1 VFWLGA
7 LEDTSSERLHLLER
21 KGFVRRERRSSV
33 AGEAEFAFTHALVR
47 DVGYGQIPRLE
58 RAQKHRRVAEWIE
71 QLAAERTEDHAQLA
85 AHHWLAALELTRA
98 ARRDDPELAARAS
111 TALVEAGARAYRLGA
126 VDAAR
131 DLYAQALQLQPA
143 DDPERPGLLLAYGR
157 AAARSGVDAE
167 AELIEA
173 TEAFLADGDVE
184 RAADAMG
191 ARTWFIWQAG
201 DAATSIRV
209 LEEALRLVADRPPS
223 AIQGWVFSDNAIHRT
238 LGGQMDVGREYARRQ
253 LEIADQLGNDRL
265 KVDALITLGTNAAIG
280 GDYEGLAQIEAG
292 LELARELNDVQGIIR
307 AHKNLQSL
315 SGQYGELE
323 RAAAYIADG
332 RRTALHYGDE
342 YHAGW
347 FKVESALLAFVGG
360 DWSGALD
367 GVSSFLTGL
376 GERKHYMIGPAQMVL
391 GRILAERGD
400 VAEGIASS
408 ETSLEFAR
416 SVKEQQQLLPA
427 LASHACVLL
436 RAGRSSEAASLV
448 DEYLDAYSEQSYSVA
463 DLTLALNLLGRDADF
478 AKLRLN
484 DPSPWAEA
492 ATEFAGGDF
501 AAAAERYAGFGA
513 RLYEA
518 ESRLR
523 LAKQLS
529 QSGRDA
535 DAEREAA
542 AAAGFFQRAGAPDR
556 AGGLGEALREP
567 A

>member
-1 VFWLGA
+1 
-7 LEDTSSERLHLLER
+7 
-21 KGFVRRERRSSV
+21 VRIGITT
-33 AGEAEFAFTHALVR
+33 GEALV
-47 DVGYGQIPRLE
+47 
-58 RAQKHRRVAEWIE
+58 
-71 QLAAERTEDHAQLA
+71 
-85 AHHWLAALELTRA
+85 
-98 ARRDDPELAARAS
+98 
-111 TALVEAGARAYRLGA
+111 
-126 VDAAR
+126 
-131 DLYAQALQLQPA
+131 
-143 DDPERPGLLLAYGR
+143 
-157 AAARSGVDAE
+157 
-167 AELIEA
+167 
-173 TEAFLADGDVE
+173 
-184 RAADAMG
+184 
-191 ARTWFIWQAG
+191 
-201 DAATSIRV
+201 
-209 LEEALRLVADRPPS
+209 
-223 AIQGWVFSDNAIHRT
+223 
-238 LGGQMDVGREYARRQ
+238 
-253 LEIADQLGNDRL
+253 
-265 KVDALITLGTNAAIG
+265 
-280 GDYEGLAQIEAG
+280 
-292 LELARELNDVQGIIR
+292 
-307 AHKNLQSL
+307 
-315 SGQYGELE
+315 ELE

-492 ATEFAGGDF
+492 ATEFAGRDF

-523 LAKQLS
+523 LAKELS
-529 QSGRDA
+529 GSGRDA
-535 DAEREAA
+535 EAERQAA
-542 AAAGFFQRAGAPDR
+542 AAARFFERAGAPGR